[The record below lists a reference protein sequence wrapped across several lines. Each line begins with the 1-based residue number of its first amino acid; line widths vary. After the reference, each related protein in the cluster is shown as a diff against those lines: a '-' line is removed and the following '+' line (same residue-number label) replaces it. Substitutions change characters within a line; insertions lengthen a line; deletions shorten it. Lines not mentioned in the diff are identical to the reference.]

1 MNPKSVELVPEKSTV
16 ILRLDLDLPMS
27 DGKILDNS
35 RLLKS
40 LPTISLLLSKSCQL
54 VIIGHLGRPET
65 KDEKYSLR
73 PVYLELISL
82 LSGSSPQNS
91 IFLDDPSDPGPLKL
105 ALSQNQIIFVEN
117 LRFWPDEMANS
128 FVFLQS
134 LVDQS
139 QAFVNDAIAAYH
151 SAASIN
157 LHHILPGYYGL
168 SFLNELK
175 ELSKL
180 VTCPHPLTI
189 VLGGA
194 KMDKLDYLPALINLA
209 DHILIG
215 GKLPQIIGH
224 SREGGNLSDPKIYW
238 ASLTPDSF
246 DIDAASIAHFKQI
259 IDASATII
267 WSGALGFYENP
278 AFRTGTIE
286 IAKSMALSSAQL
298 KVIAGGDTSAS
309 IKDLGMLDKISFI
322 CSGGGVLLEYLTKGT
337 LPALE

>member
-1 MNPKSVELVPEKSTV
+1 MNPKSVELVQKNSTV

-35 RLLKS
+35 RLIKS

-65 KDEKYSLR
+65 RDDKYSLK

-91 IFLDDPSDPGPLKL
+91 IFLEDPSDPGPLTL

-117 LRFWPDEMANS
+117 LRFWPDES
-128 FVFLQS
+128 KGVFTFLQP
-134 LVDQS
+134 LIDQS
-139 QAFVNDAIAAYH
+139 QAFVNDAIASHYS
-151 SAASIN
+151 SASTT
-157 LHHILPGYYGL
+157 LHHVLPGYYGL
-168 SFLNELK
+168 SFLVELQN
-175 ELSKL
+175 LAKL
-180 VTCPHPLTI
+180 ATCPRPLTL

-194 KMDKLDYLPALINLA
+194 KMDKLSYLPKLSSLA

-224 SREGGNLSDPKIYW
+224 SREGGNLSNPKIYW

-246 DIDAASIAHFKQI
+246 DIDAASIAHFKQV
-259 IDASATII
+259 IDSSATIL

-278 AFRTGTIE
+278 DFRTGTIE
-286 IAKSMALSSAQL
+286 IAKAVALSPATF
-298 KVIAGGDTSAS
+298 KVIAGGDTAAS
-309 IKDLGMLDKISFI
+309 IKDLGMLDKISFV

>member
-65 KDEKYSLR
+65 KDDLYSLR
-73 PVYLELISL
+73 PVYLELLSL
-82 LSGSSPQNS
+82 LSSSGSQNS

-157 LHHILPGYYGL
+157 LHHILPGY
-168 SFLNELK
+168 
-175 ELSKL
+175 
-180 VTCPHPLTI
+180 
-189 VLGGA
+189 
-194 KMDKLDYLPALINLA
+194 
-209 DHILIG
+209 
-215 GKLPQIIGH
+215 
-224 SREGGNLSDPKIYW
+224 
-238 ASLTPDSF
+238 
-246 DIDAASIAHFKQI
+246 
-259 IDASATII
+259 
-267 WSGALGFYENP
+267 
-278 AFRTGTIE
+278 
-286 IAKSMALSSAQL
+286 
-298 KVIAGGDTSAS
+298 
-309 IKDLGMLDKISFI
+309 
-322 CSGGGVLLEYLTKGT
+322 
-337 LPALE
+337 

>member
-16 ILRLDLDLPMS
+16 ILRLDLDLPLS
-27 DGKILDNS
+27 DGKIVDNY

-54 VIIGHLGRPET
+54 VIIGHLGRPENRN
-65 KDEKYSLR
+65 DLYSLK

-82 LSGSSPQNS
+82 LNKSEPQNS
-91 IFLDDPSDPGPLKL
+91 IFLEDPSDPGPLKL

-117 LRFWPDEMANS
+117 LRFWPDEIENRFS
-128 FVFLQS
+128 FLQP
-134 LVDQS
+134 LIEQS

-151 SAASIN
+151 PAASIS
-157 LHHILPGYYGL
+157 LHHVLPGYYGL
-168 SFLNELK
+168 NFMEEINN
-175 ELSKL
+175 LSQL
-180 VTCPHPLTI
+180 SNCPHPLTVI
-189 VLGGA
+189 LGGA
-194 KMDKLDYLPALINLA
+194 KMDKLDYLPALIGFS

-215 GKLPQIIGH
+215 GKLPTQK
-224 SREGGNLSDPKIYW
+224 SASPESEKIFW

-246 DIDAASIAHFKQI
+246 DIDAASISHFKQI
-259 IDASATII
+259 IEFSSSVI

-286 IAKSMALSSAQL
+286 VARAIALSPATL
-298 KVIAGGDTSAS
+298 KIIAGGDTAAS

-322 CSGGGVLLEYLTKGT
+322 CSGGGVLLEYLTRGT

>member
-65 KDEKYSLR
+65 RNDLYSLK
-73 PVYLELISL
+73 PIYLELISL
-82 LSGSSPQNS
+82 LSKGEPQNS
-91 IFLDDPSDPGPLKL
+91 IFLDDPADPGPLKL

-117 LRFWPDEMANS
+117 LRFWPDEMTGS
-128 FVFLQS
+128 FIFLQS
-134 LVDQS
+134 LIDQS
-139 QAFVNDAIAAYH
+139 QAFVNDAIAACH
-151 SAASIN
+151 PAASIT
-157 LHHILPGYYGL
+157 LHRVIPGYYGL
-168 SFLNELK
+168 SFLEELQN
-175 ELSKL
+175 LAKL
-180 VTCPHPLTI
+180 TTCPHTLTVI
-189 VLGGA
+189 LGGA
-194 KMDKLDYLPALINLA
+194 KMDKLDYLSALINLA

-215 GKLPQIIGH
+215 GKLPTQKSSH
-224 SREGGNLSDPKIYW
+224 PSSEKIYW

-259 IDASATII
+259 INASATII

-286 IAKSMALSSAQL
+286 IAKAITSSPATF

>member
-1 MNPKSVELVPEKSTV
+1 MNLKSVELVPEKSTV
-16 ILRLDLDLPMS
+16 ILRLDLDLPII
-27 DGKILDNS
+27 DGKIINNS

-54 VIIGHLGRPET
+54 VIIGHLGRPESR
-65 KDEKYSLR
+65 DEKCSLK

-82 LSGSSPQNS
+82 LSKGEPQNS
-91 IFLDDPSDPGPLKL
+91 IFLDDPTDPGPLKL

-117 LRFWPDEMANS
+117 LRFWPDEMIGS
-128 FVFLQS
+128 FIFLQP
-134 LVDQS
+134 LIDQS

-151 SAASIN
+151 PSASIF

-168 SFLNELK
+168 SFLDEIK

-180 VTCPHPLTI
+180 ATCPHPLTV

-194 KMDKLDYLPALINLA
+194 KMDKLDYLPALTNLS

-215 GKLPQIIGH
+215 GKLPTKK
-224 SREGGNLSDPKIYW
+224 SSSPSSEKIYW

-259 IDASATII
+259 IDTSATII

-278 AFRTGTIE
+278 AFRTGTTE
-286 IAKSMALSSAQL
+286 IAKAITSSPATL
-298 KVIAGGDTSAS
+298 KIIAGGDTSAS

-337 LPALE
+337 LPTLE